1 MIDSNDPQRMR
12 EAADELHTMVK
23 MPFSGASFYLFTQAK
38 KRLPVC
44 VRVFQLEEDELGHVP
59 VLVFANKQDLP
70 GAMPASDITEAL
82 RLTGR
87 SSPVGGL
94 VCLRSGSAQ
103 LRYGTTQLAL
113 A

>member
-12 EAADELHTMVK
+12 EAADELHTTVK
-23 MPFSGASFYLFTQAK
+23 TPFSGASFYLFTEAK
-38 KRLPVC
+38 KRISVC
-44 VRVFQLEEDELGHVP
+44 VFQLEDDELGHVP

-70 GAMPASDITEAL
+70 GAVPASDITEGL

-87 SSPVGGL
+87 SSPVGVL

-103 LRYGTTQLAL
+103 LRYGTTQLEL